1 MPSYRA
7 FLAGPWV
14 SRRPAR
20 FGRLLASGLIATL
33 PALTT
38 CSAPLDLCSP
48 QTANYAF
55 FSKGDCVFT
64 RSSTFQGHEW
74 LTVLGNRRLDA
85 THRFTEEESA
95 KIAEGNRR
103 VDWPKEVLVNMNA
116 GVVSYMS
123 ALTRYTNEP
132 ARQVDHFLLTDRNT
146 QEEALAGAQDR
157 LRALTAEAVRYA
169 TSDPERAYVAIG
181 RANHLIQDSYSNAH
195 SRRDVDHPTTPAC
208 VLKIKAYIAR
218 APGFATPD
226 IEYHGDPERT
236 DDDDHDDD
244 DESESAGDE
253 SLLVEGIG
261 HTTTQ
266 DSIYRE
272 GRDCRAPE
280 TAAGVEACLSDSAK
294 RARDASADYLAMVGD
309 LQRSMAG
316 ADLAAPSAGR
326 EALERFV
333 AKHFSRCP

>member
-1 MPSYRA
+1 MPSNRA
-7 FLAGPWV
+7 FLARQWL
-14 SRRPAR
+14 SRPPVRLAR
-20 FGRLLASGLIATL
+20 LFGLGLFATL

-85 THRFTEEESA
+85 AHRFTEEESA

-103 VDWPKEVLVNMNA
+103 VDWPKEVLVNMNS

-132 ARQVDHFLLTDRNT
+132 GRQVDHFLLTDRNT

-169 TSDPERAYVAIG
+169 TSDAERAYVAIG

-195 SRRDVDHPTTPAC
+195 SRRDVDNPTSPAC

-226 IEYHGDPERT
+226 IEYHGDPERD
-236 DDDDHDDD
+236 DDDDHDD
-244 DESESAGDE
+244 ENESASDD

-272 GRDCRAPE
+272 GRECRAPD
-280 TAAGVEACLSDSAK
+280 TAAGVEACLSDAAK

-309 LQRSMAG
+309 LQRSTAG
-316 ADLAAPSAGR
+316 SDLAAPSAGHD
-326 EALERFV
+326 ALEQFI